1 MTQAKLISS
10 VLGILYYLHQFFSP
24 SVARHLKGPCLP
36 LYTVCMTLSECA
48 RCVLLCMIVYN
59 ITQTVHG
66 NFTGTLSQ
74 ISVCL
79 NGCGLT
85 FVGKFTYLS
94 HAINIK
100 RTDPDDKKAD
110 HQTCCHG

>member
-66 NFTGTLSQ
+66 NFTGTLRYQYASMG
-74 ISVCL
+74 VVL
-79 NGCGLT
+79 HLWVN
-85 FVGKFTYLS
+85 S
-94 HAINIK
+94 H
-100 RTDPDDKKAD
+100 T
-110 HQTCCHG
+110 